1 MTNGDAMPGGVPPGS
16 DGDARR
22 VSDVF
27 EAFAAVLPAGEAD
40 VVRRVEHALAEA
52 ATGPPAGSKP
62 ELDQPPSPR
71 G

>member
-1 MTNGDAMPGGVPPGS
+1 VTNGDVTPAGAPPRSG
-16 DGDARR
+16 GDARR

-40 VVRRVEHALAEA
+40 VVRRVGQALAEA
-52 ATGPPAGSKP
+52 ATGPPPGSKP
-62 ELDQPPSPR
+62 EPDQPPSPR